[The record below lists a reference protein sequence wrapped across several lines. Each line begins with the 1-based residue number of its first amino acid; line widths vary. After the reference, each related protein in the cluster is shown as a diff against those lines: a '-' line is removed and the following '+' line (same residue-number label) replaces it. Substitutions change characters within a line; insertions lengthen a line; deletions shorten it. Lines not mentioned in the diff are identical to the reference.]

1 MSKPYDPNE
10 DYHYDDDFNI
20 EDFTSQ
26 VDFGDEYDKLYGDGY
41 DVDSTAS
48 NTDPVSDTG
57 AYEPVRGETEMAE
70 RRRRTDNR
78 KRKKKKGKS
87 RNVHTLSK
95 GVVIGIYALV
105 ILVFSFILA
114 KAGWAWANDLLA
126 LNKESVTATVEL
138 SEDMF
143 TEKQRTTEAGEVE
156 SYYQADMGAV
166 ARELKDADLIEYPWL
181 FKLFAGFTGKDTRM
195 SPGSYELDTNM
206 DYSALLRSM
215 SPNKNARQTVSVLIP
230 EGYSMKEIFALLAEN
245 EVATVDEL
253 MDAAA
258 NYPFKYSFLDD
269 STLGTPE
276 RLEGYLFPDTY
287 QFYKDSDPATAL
299 SKMLVNFDNKFTE
312 DLRDRA
318 SVLGYSLHDILT
330 VASIIEKET
339 DGVDQ
344 TLISSVV
351 YNRLENTSSGTN
363 GYLQMDSTIQYIL
376 DERKEQLTEE
386 DLAIDSP
393 YNTYKNKGLP
403 AGPICSP
410 GMSSIRAALYPEDTN
425 YYYFILGNDETTHFF
440 NSYNEFLAYKNSMTA
455 EG

>member
-1 MSKPYDPNE
+1 MSQPFDPNE
-10 DYHYDDDFNI
+10 DFNYDDDFNI
-20 EDFTSQ
+20 EDFTRQ
-26 VDFGDEYDKLYGDGY
+26 VDFGDGFGDYGYGEEEP
-41 DVDSTAS
+41 ALEI
-48 NTDPVSDTG
+48 DPTNDTG
-57 AYEPVRGETEMAE
+57 AYEPVRGEEEMA
-70 RRRRTDNR
+70 RKRKTSNR
-78 KRKKKKGKS
+78 KRKP
-87 RNVHTLSK
+87 RNVRTLSR
-95 GVVIGIYALV
+95 GVIIGIYALV
-105 ILVFSFILA
+105 ILVFSFFLA

-126 LNKESVTATVEL
+126 LNKEPLTATVEL

-143 TEKQRTTEAGEVE
+143 TEKETTDDKGEIRQ
-156 SYYQADMGAV
+156 YYQADMSAV
-166 ARELKDADLIEYPWL
+166 ARELKDKELIKYPWL

-215 SPNKNARQTVSVLIP
+215 SPNTNARQTVTVLIP

-245 EVATVDEL
+245 EVATVEEL
-253 MDAAA
+253 SEAAA
-258 NYPFKYSFLDD
+258 NYDFKQDFLDE
-269 STLGTPE
+269 SLKGQPE

-287 QFYKDSDPATAL
+287 QFYKDSNPAVAL
-299 SKMLVNFDNKFTE
+299 SKMLANFDSKFTQ

-318 SVLGYSLHDILT
+318 NVLGYSLRDILT

-344 TLISSVV
+344 TLISSVI

-410 GMSSIRAALYPEDTN
+410 GMSSIRSALYPEDTN
-425 YYYFILGNDETTHFF
+425 YFYFILGSDDQTHFF
-440 NSYNEFLAYKNSMTA
+440 NSYNEFLDYKNTLAA

>member
-1 MSKPYDPNE
+1 MSKPFDPNG
-10 DYHYDDDFNI
+10 DYNYDDDFNI
-20 EDFTSQ
+20 EDFTRQ
-26 VDFGDEYDKLYGDGY
+26 VDFGDEYGAGEPELE
-41 DVDSTAS
+41 VD
-48 NTDPVSDTG
+48 PISDTG
-57 AYEPVRGETEMAE
+57 AYEPVGGEEEMPE
-70 RRRRTDNR
+70 RRSRTTQR
-78 KRKKKKGKS
+78 KTTRKKTKKRGGG

-114 KAGWAWANDLLA
+114 NAGWAWANDLLA
-126 LNKESVTATVEL
+126 LNKEPVAATVEL

-143 TEKQRTTEAGEVE
+143 TEKQRTTDEGEIQT
-156 SYYQADMGAV
+156 YYQANMGAV
-166 ARELKDADLIEYPWL
+166 ARTLKDADLIEYPWL

-215 SPNKNARQTVSVLIP
+215 SPNKNARQTVSILIP
-230 EGYSMKEIFALLAEN
+230 EGYSMKEIFALLEEH
-245 EVATVDEL
+245 EVATVAEL
-253 MDAAA
+253 TEAAA
-258 NYPFKYSFLDD
+258 NYPFKYTFLDD
-269 STLGTPE
+269 GMLGKPE

-299 SKMLVNFDNKFTE
+299 AKMLTNFDNKVTQ

-318 SVLGYSLHDILT
+318 NVLGYSLHDILT

-344 TLISSVV
+344 TLISSVI

-376 DERKEQLTEE
+376 DERKEQLTEA

-410 GMSSIRAALYPEDTN
+410 GMSSIRSALYPEDTN
-425 YYYFILGNDETTHFF
+425 YFYFILGNDETTHFF
-440 NSYNEFLAYKNSMTA
+440 NSYNEFLAYKNSLAA

>member
-1 MSKPYDPNE
+1 MSKYYDPNE
-10 DYHYDDDFNI
+10 DYNYDDDFNI
-20 EDFTSQ
+20 EDFTRQ
-26 VDFGDEYDKLYGDGY
+26 VDFGDDFGLEEPELE
-41 DVDSTAS
+41 A
-48 NTDPVSDTG
+48 DPISDTG
-57 AYEPVRGETEMAE
+57 AYEPVRGEEKMATQ
-70 RRRRTDNR
+70 RRTTTQ
-78 KRKKKKGKS
+78 RKKKKKGGAK
-87 RNVHTLSK
+87 NVRTLSK
-95 GVVIGIYALV
+95 GVTIAIYALV
-105 ILVFSFILA
+105 ILVFSFFLA

-126 LNKESVTATVEL
+126 LNKQQAAATVEL

-143 TEKQRTTEAGEVE
+143 TEKQKTNDAGEVVT
-156 SYYQADMGAV
+156 YYQADMGAV
-166 ARELKDADLIEYPWL
+166 ARELKKADLIEYPWL

-195 SPGSYELDTNM
+195 SPGSYDLDTNM

-215 SPNKNARQTVSVLIP
+215 SPNKNARETVSILIP
-230 EGYSMKEIFALLAEN
+230 EGYSMKEIFALLEEK
-245 EVATVDEL
+245 EVATVAEL
-253 MDAAA
+253 TEAAA

-269 STLGTPE
+269 STLGHAE

-287 QFYKDSDPATAL
+287 QFYKGSDPATAL
-299 SKMLVNFDNKFTE
+299 SKMLTNFDNKFTQ

-318 SVLGYSLHDILT
+318 GVLGYSIHDILT

-351 YNRLENTSSGTN
+351 YNRLQNTSSGTN

-425 YYYFILGNDETTHFF
+425 YFYFILGNDETTHFF
-440 NSYNEFLAYKNSMTA
+440 NNYNEFLAYKDSLAA